1 MAAEDAGRSNPDELL
16 KAIKREDDAKTRG
29 HLKIFFGYA
38 AGVGKTYAML
48 RAAQAAKARG
58 VDVVAGYVEPHLR
71 PETTAQLEG
80 LERIP
85 THAVEYNGITLQEFD
100 LDATIQRAPQLV
112 LVDEFAHTNAPGSR
126 HKKRYQDVEELLKAG
141 IDVYTTV
148 NVQHIESLN
157 DMVAAITGV
166 IVRERIPDRMFDDAD
181 QVTLVDIEPADLI
194 DRLNRGQVYQERQA
208 GKALTNFFT
217 VENLTALREIALR
230 RCADRVNRLSDEARA
245 KSNRDYYTDE
255 HILVC
260 VSPSPSNPKSVR
272 TAARMANAFRGTFT
286 ALYVETP
293 KMRDLGDED
302 QERLRQ
308 NINLAEQLGAKV
320 ETVTGEDVALQISE
334 FARLSGVSKVV
345 MGRSTLGK
353 RSPFGRA
360 SLTER
365 LTELSP
371 NLDIYIIPDNTKHVD
386 PESPTRKHKIGPLS
400 HRMTWRDTWI
410 ALAII
415 VVSTLLSIAVHAA
428 GLANSSV
435 IAIYILATQVTGIIT
450 LSRIYPIVSSF
461 LAVGL
466 YNFFF
471 VEPLYTFQSFDSS
484 YLPTFVI
491 MLVTALI
498 ASILTS
504 RIARHAEQSA
514 HSAFRTRVLFETNQM
529 LQQAIG
535 TQEIANVTGRQ
546 LVKLL
551 DRDVVIYLPNG
562 DYVDKPMTF
571 TRTGEAIDPACVC
584 DNERATAQWVYK
596 NNKHAGASTGTLPNS
611 HCLYLS
617 IRINETV
624 YGVVGVVLPGR
635 KPLEASETSMVLS
648 ILGEC
653 ALALESERA
662 ATEREEAAVVA
673 KNEQLRA
680 NLLRSISHD
689 LRTPLT
695 SISGL
700 ADVLLSSDEALTP
713 QKRRKLYADI
723 RTDAQWLINLV
734 ENLLSVTRIEDGTM
748 DIATQTELVD
758 DVINEAVAHA
768 SSKLGNH
775 KLEVRPHDDLLL
787 ARMDAQLIM
796 QVLMN
801 LIDNAVK
808 YTPAGSTIAVDA
820 QRHGDRVLL
829 QVADDGPGIDEQ
841 DKAHIFDMFYTG
853 HSARPADG
861 TRSLGFGLALC
872 KSIVTAHGGT
882 IEVLDNYP
890 RGCIIRFY
898 LPAADTTRIDDP
910 ADAGQP
916 AGASGKTP
924 EGER

>member
-48 RAAQAAKARG
+48 RAAQAAKSRG
-58 VDVVAGYVEPHLR
+58 IDVVAGYVEPHLR

-100 LDATIQRAPQLV
+100 IDATIRRAPQLV

-272 TAARMANAFRGTFT
+272 TAARMASAFRGTLT

-302 QERLRQ
+302 KERLRQ

-320 ETVTGEDVALQISE
+320 ETVSGEDVALQIAE

-353 RSPFGRA
+353 RSLGRA

-386 PESPTRKHKIGPLS
+386 PESATRKRKIGPLT

-410 ALAII
+410 SLVII
-415 VVSTLLSIAVHAA
+415 VAATLLSIAVHAA
-428 GLANSSV
+428 GMANSSV
-435 IAIYILATQVTGIIT
+435 IAIYILATQITGIIT

-466 YNFFF
+466 FNFFF

-484 YLPTFVI
+484 YIPTFAI

-498 ASILTS
+498 ASFLTS

-529 LQQAIG
+529 LQQAAG

-562 DYVDKPMTF
+562 DYVEKPLTF
-571 TRTGEAIDPACVC
+571 TRDGEDIDEACVS

-635 KPLEASETSMVLS
+635 KPLEASENSMVLS

-653 ALALESERA
+653 ALALESEHA
-662 ATEREEAAVVA
+662 ALEREEAAVVA

-700 ADVLLSSDEALTP
+700 ADVLMGSDDALTP
-713 QKRRKLYADI
+713 EKRREMYSDI

-748 DIATQTELVD
+748 DISTQAELVD
-758 DVINEAVAHA
+758 DVINEAVGHA
-768 SSKLGNH
+768 TRKLGDH
-775 KLEVRPHDDLLL
+775 KLELRPHDELLL
-787 ARMDAQLIM
+787 AHMDAPLIV

-808 YTPAGSTIAVDA
+808 YTPAGSTISVDA
-820 QRHGDRVLL
+820 QRHGDRIML

-853 HSARPADG
+853 HGARPADG

-882 IEVLDNYP
+882 IEALDNYP

-898 LPAADTTRIDDP
+898 LPAADVP
-910 ADAGQP
+910 AEAHMQ
-916 AGASGKTP
+916 
-924 EGER
+924 EGGR

>member
-48 RAAQAAKARG
+48 RAAQAAKSRG
-58 VDVVAGYVEPHLR
+58 VDVVAGYVEPHMR

-100 LDATIQRAPQLV
+100 IDATIRRAPQLV

-126 HKKRYQDVEELLKAG
+126 HKKRYQDIEELLKAG

-272 TAARMANAFRGTFT
+272 TAARMASAFRGTLT

-302 QERLRQ
+302 KERLRQ

-320 ETVTGEDVALQISE
+320 ETVSGEDVALQISE

-353 RSPFGRA
+353 RSLGRA

-386 PESPTRKHKIGPLS
+386 PESAARKRKIGPLT

-410 ALAII
+410 ALVII
-415 VVSTLLSIAVHAA
+415 AAATLLSIACHAA

-435 IAIYILATQVTGIIT
+435 IAIYILATQITGIIT

-461 LAVGL
+461 LAVGFF
-466 YNFFF
+466 NFFF

-484 YLPTFVI
+484 YIPTFVI

-498 ASILTS
+498 ASFLTS

-529 LQQAIG
+529 LQQATS

-562 DYVDKPMTF
+562 DYVEKPLTF
-571 TRTGEAIDPACVC
+571 TRDGEDIDASCVS
-584 DNERATAQWVYK
+584 DNERATAQWVFK
-596 NNKHAGASTGTLPNS
+596 NNKHAGASTETLPNS

-617 IRINETV
+617 IRINDTV

-635 KPLEASETSMVLS
+635 KPLEASENSMVLS

-653 ALALESERA
+653 ALALESEHA
-662 ATEREEAAVVA
+662 ALEREEAAVVA

-700 ADVLLSSDEALTP
+700 ADVLLGSGDTLAPE
-713 QKRRKLYADI
+713 KRREMYGDI

-748 DIATQTELVD
+748 DISTQAELVD
-758 DVINEAVAHA
+758 DVINEAIGHA
-768 SSKLGNH
+768 ARKLGNH

-787 ARMDAQLIM
+787 AHMDAPLVV
-796 QVLMN
+796 QVLVN

-808 YTPAGSTIAVDA
+808 YTPAGSTISVDA
-820 QRHGDRVLL
+820 QRHNDRVML

-853 HSARPADG
+853 HGARPADG

-872 KSIVTAHGGT
+872 KSIVMAHGGT
-882 IEVLDNYP
+882 IEALDNYP
-890 RGCIIRFY
+890 SGCIIRFY
-898 LPAADTTRIDDP
+898 LPAADAP
-910 ADAGQP
+910 AEAHVQ
-916 AGASGKTP
+916 
-924 EGER
+924 EGGR